1 MGKAIE
7 DYTLPESFA
16 KIEEALNANPGPIE
30 GITTRYQF
38 TITGAEEG
46 VYQLNLQNGKAEVA
60 EGEEIPADCTLIMS
74 VDNFRQFLLGKL
86 NGTVA
91 FMSGKLKIKG
101 DIGKAIKLEGILKQ
115 YNVQDHL

>member
-16 KIEEALNANPGPIE
+16 KIEEALKGNPEPIQ

-38 TITGAEEG
+38 NITGSEEG
-46 VYQLNLQNGKAEVA
+46 IYQLNIQNGQADVV
-60 EGEEIPADCTLIMS
+60 EGEETPADCTLTMS
-74 VDNFRQFLLGKL
+74 VENFRQFLLGKL

-115 YNVQDHL
+115 YNVKDYL